1 MRVVMLELNEL
12 SPVLMEKFINA
23 GKLPNFKRLRDR
35 ADVFTTEA
43 DAPAPDLE
51 PWIQWV
57 SVHTGI
63 TYDTHQVHHLGDGH
77 TFDQPSIW
85 DLLSDADRSVWVCG
99 SMNINYR
106 TPIDGWVLPDPWV
119 NRLGPHPA
127 DELEAYYKFVSA
139 NVQEHTSGNVELTRA
154 DQVEFLRFMA
164 THGLRPATVGAIV
177 KQLAS
182 ERRADTGWKR
192 AVILDR
198 LQTDLFWSH
207 YKRARPDFSTL
218 FLNSTAHYQH
228 LYWRNMEPEHFTV
241 KPEPGEQAVYQEA
254 ILFGYQEMDRLVG
267 EALAKVGA
275 DATIVL
281 VTALS
286 QQPSLKYEDIGG
298 KNLYRPNNFQRL
310 LEEAGITES
319 AHVTP
324 VMAEEFNVDF
334 ETEAAARSAK
344 EKLESMRVGDDV
356 AMRAKL
362 EGTGLRCQCMIWTPL
377 EPDAELSFDGSDRRV
392 PFFDIFYRLDLI
404 KSGQHHPD
412 GLFWVHRPGG
422 RGQVHAGRVQ
432 LDAILPTILGL
443 YGLEAPANVKGE
455 ALPLAA

>member
-1 MRVVMLELNEL
+1 MRMIVLELNEL

-23 GKLPNFKRLRDR
+23 GKLPNFKRLRDG
-35 ADVFTTEA
+35 ADAFTTEA

-77 TFDQPSIW
+77 TFDQPNVW
-85 DLLSDADRSVWVCG
+85 DLLSDAGRSVWVCG
-99 SMNINYR
+99 SMNINYGK
-106 TPIDGWVLPDPWV
+106 PINGWVLPDPWV

-127 DELEAYYKFVSA
+127 DELGAYYKFVSA
-139 NVQEHTSGNVELTRA
+139 NVQEHTSGNVNLTRA
-154 DQVEFLRFMA
+154 DQIAFLRFMA
-164 THGLRPATVGAIV
+164 THGLRPSTVAAIV
-177 KQLAS
+177 KQLAG

-198 LQTDLFWSH
+198 LQTDVFWSH
-207 YKRARPDFSTL
+207 FKRASPDFSTL

-228 LYWRNMEPEHFTV
+228 LYWRNMEPEHFKV
-241 KPEPGEQAVYQEA
+241 KPDGGEQAVYQEA

-267 EALAKVGA
+267 ETLAKAGA
-275 DATIVL
+275 DTTIAL

-310 LEEAGITES
+310 LEEAGITAP

-334 ETEAAARSAK
+334 ETAEDAVDAK
-344 EKLESMRVGDDV
+344 EKLEAMRVGGDV
-356 AMRAKL
+356 AMKAKL
-362 EGTGLRCQCMIWTPL
+362 EGSGLRCQCMIWTQLDPQT
-377 EPDAELSFDGSDRRV
+377 ELSFDGNGRKV
-392 PFFDIFYRLDLI
+392 PFFDIFYRLDLL

-412 GLFWVHRPGG
+412 GLFWIHRPGG
-422 RGQVHAGRVQ
+422 RGRTHEGRVQ
-432 LDAILPTILGL
+432 LDSILPTILDL
-443 YGLEAPANVKGE
+443 YGVETPANVKGE
-455 ALPLAA
+455 ALPIT